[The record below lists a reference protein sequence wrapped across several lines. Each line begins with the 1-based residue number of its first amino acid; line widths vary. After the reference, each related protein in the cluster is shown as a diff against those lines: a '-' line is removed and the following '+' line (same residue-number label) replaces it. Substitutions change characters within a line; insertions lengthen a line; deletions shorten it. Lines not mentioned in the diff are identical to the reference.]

1 MSSGDTAR
9 PAPDVEGLL
18 RAWLQTQER
27 GLHLLRADD
36 FQGVSDGH
44 LVEARLQKC
53 KKARAREITPPAPP
67 RERRGAAVRSNRFV
81 RGASSGTARV
91 RLEIARRRREATLGE
106 QLHKIGPRAC
116 GAAPAARPAWPEA
129 RESPSSIT
137 GASAKNTEPQRHL
150 VRMHSCTSVTEQ
162 LDLAI
167 CQDAAPARPDAAWPA
182 GATFR
187 FPLPLSRKSPASPSS
202 LSRAQAAIARRRRE
216 ASRLCEELYKKNDQ
230 TRWTRSPMEQVQ
242 GYSSRVWGSCRA
254 VETVRDTKGGV

>member
-1 MSSGDTAR
+1 MTVKKSHQREAKMSSGDTAR
-9 PAPDVEGLL
+9 QAPDVEALL
-18 RAWLQTQER
+18 RAWLQTHEW

-36 FQGVSDGH
+36 FQGVSEGH
-44 LVEARLQKC
+44 LVEARLQKS
-53 KKARAREITPPAPP
+53 KKACAREITPPAPP

-182 GATFR
+182 GATIR
-187 FPLPLSRKSPASPSS
+187 FPLPLSRKSPASPSIM
-202 LSRAQAAIARRRRE
+202 SRAQAAIARRRRE
-216 ASRLCEELYKKNDQ
+216 ASRLCEELYKKKMDPIPNGAG
-230 TRWTRSPMEQVQ
+230 SGVQ
-242 GYSSRVWGSCRA
+242 F
-254 VETVRDTKGGV
+254 